1 MGSQELIEWLNK
13 DIDNDKLISEYIL
26 DINDKIFK
34 YLKQNNIP
42 FNSDKKVFL
51 MKLFLFLY
59 KNSSV

>member
-26 DINDKIFK
+26 DINDTIFK

-42 FNSDKKVFL
+42 FNGDQKVFL
-51 MKLFLFLY
+51 MKLILFLY